1 MPSGWYKVHA
11 GKPLK
16 GETDMKMD
24 FKKPTT
30 RLVAAGLLTGC
41 ILLLTVSV
49 PIAIPNMAGAYVN
62 PGDVGVYVAAYLLGT
77 PWGVLAAAAGSALAD
92 LYYGSVL
99 YIGPTFIIKG
109 LMAFTATKLLRRW
122 NKLPALLCAGILMPI
137 GYFIFET
144 VYYTIVAGGALNAGA
159 ATAMLGVLP
168 NLAQYVFGVV
178 VGLLLIKVLERFTIK
193 A

>member
-1 MPSGWYKVHA
+1 
-11 GKPLK
+11 
-16 GETDMKMD
+16 
-24 FKKPTT
+24 
-30 RLVAAGLLTGC
+30 
-41 ILLLTVSV
+41 
-49 PIAIPNMAGAYVN
+49 MAGAYVN

-92 LYYGSVL
+92 LYFGSVL

-122 NKLPALLCAGILMPI
+122 NKIPALICAGLLMPL

-144 VYYTIVAGGALNAGA
+144 VLLSIARAGVKSRNGDGFV
-159 ATAMLGVLP
+159 GRI
-168 NLAQYVFGVV
+168 AQSCAVSFGVV
-178 VGLLLIKVLERFTIK
+178 VGLLLIKVLEPLRSELSTITK

>member
-1 MPSGWYKVHA
+1 
-11 GKPLK
+11 
-16 GETDMKMD
+16 MKMN
-24 FKKPTT
+24 FNKPTT
-30 RLVAAGLLTGC
+30 RLVTAGLLTGC

-109 LMAFTATKLLRRW
+109 LMAFTATNLLRRW
-122 NKLPALLCAGILMPI
+122 NKIPALLCAGILMPV

-144 VYYTIVAGGALNAGA
+144 VYYTVVAGGALKAGM

-168 NLAQYVFGVV
+168 NLAQYAFGVV
-178 VGLLLIKVLERFTIK
+178 VGLLLIKVLERFTVN